1 MANLSGKVALV
12 TGSSLG
18 IGLGCALELARAGA
32 DVVVNYRSHPKEAD
46 AVVAEIKKL
55 GRKSTAIQADM
66 GDTKAVENMVQ
77 QAIQDFGRVDILIN
91 NAAYMAP
98 RVPFHELPLDEF
110 EKVWRVYTFGS
121 FICTRAVVR
130 DMVAHK
136 RRGKILLISSIHAS
150 APYPGSSAYN
160 SSKGGAEQL
169 FLTMA
174 TELAAHRINVNIIQP
189 GWTDT
194 PGERRF
200 TPEEVIRESA
210 PKLPWGRLA
219 KAEEMGKAAV
229 FLCSDEADYI
239 TGATLRID
247 GALIQPRVT
256 AAMQI

>member
-1 MANLSGKVALV
+1 MGNLSGKVALV
-12 TGSSLG
+12 TGSSRG
-18 IGLGCALELARAGA
+18 IGRGCALELARAGA
-32 DVVVNYRSHPKEAD
+32 DVVVNYRSHPEEAA

-55 GRKSTAIQADM
+55 GRKTTAFQADM
-66 GDTKAVENMVQ
+66 EDRKAIENMVQ
-77 QAIQDFGRVDILIN
+77 QSIHDFGRVDILVN
-91 NAAYMAP
+91 NAAYMTR
-98 RVPFHELPLDEF
+98 RVPFHEVPLDEF

-136 RRGKILLISSIHAS
+136 RTGKILLISSIHAS

-174 TELAAHRINVNIIQP
+174 TELTKHRINVNIIQP

-194 PGERRF
+194 PGERQF
-200 TPEEVIRESA
+200 ASEEDIRESA

-219 KAEEMGKAAV
+219 TAEEMGKAAV
-229 FLCSDEADYI
+229 FLCSDDADYI
-239 TGATLRID
+239 TGAMLRID

-256 AAMQI
+256 AAKQI